1 MKSTHCIRCSRTRRL
16 EFAGHATKG
25 KCLSLSANHDL
36 NCGEQDGLLRSCV
49 LLRVARRARMVGCSP
64 EIGSGGGF
72 SAALFTLGDSTQD
85 IEWRNKKQT
94 QNLSRR

>member
-1 MKSTHCIRCSRTRRL
+1 
-16 EFAGHATKG
+16 
-25 KCLSLSANHDL
+25 
-36 NCGEQDGLLRSCV
+36 
-49 LLRVARRARMVGCSP
+49 MVGCSP